1 MENNNYVKHIL
12 SEDVIELICEAKKT
26 EAKLNFDNPAD
37 VMNFEFGFATVV
49 KLFELVYIDG
59 SFLKFDE
66 LDGYFQKENY
76 FDEKVVEETMAKI
89 GNVFDQ
95 KIADGDIFGEY
106 EDGIYVRFERND
118 YDKVLG
124 LEDELSN
131 NKSMT
136 RKR

>member
-1 MENNNYVKHIL
+1 MKNNNYVKHIL
-12 SEDVIELICEAKKT
+12 SEDVIELICEAKET

-37 VMNFEFGFATVV
+37 VKNFEFGFATVV

-59 SFLKFDE
+59 DFLKFDE

-76 FDEKVVEETMAKI
+76 FGEKVVEETMAKI